1 MKEIKIFENEE
12 FGQIR
17 TITIDGE
24 PWFVG
29 KDVAEALGY
38 VDAKVAIRVHV
49 DSDDKQIIQRGKT
62 DTFGIDS
69 DERHL
74 IERSQ
79 NVTFEIPNRGLT
91 IINESGLY
99 SLIMGSHKKNAKRF
113 KRWVTSE
120 VLPSIRK
127 KGSYGYPE
135 TQDQLTEQIRK
146 QVADMLVQTVPVIV
160 SETVKQLAPVIS
172 GHTERM
178 EQPEPGRRN
187 RTRVVSKVDFL
198 PPELKSQV
206 ICMLLDPRITYN
218 EISIYTEEHGN
229 RVSKSALC
237 RYSKKLERETGGY
250 EVEMEG
256 ER

>member
-1 MKEIKIFENEE
+1 MQELKIIENWE
-12 FGQIR
+12 FGRIR
-17 TITIDGE
+17 VVIIDGE

-38 VDAKVAIRVHV
+38 TDAKVAIRTHV
-49 DSDDKQIIQRGKT
+49 DSDDRQIIQRGKT
-62 DTFGIDS
+62 DTFETDS
-69 DERHL
+69 GERHL

-79 NVTFEIPNRGLT
+79 SVTFEIPNRGWT
-91 IINESGLY
+91 VINESGLY
-99 SLIMGSHKKNAKRF
+99 SLIMGSRKKDAKRF

-120 VLPSIRK
+120 VLPAIRRT
-127 KGSYGYPE
+127 GSYTYLQ

-160 SETVKQLAPVIS
+160 SETVKQLVPVFK
-172 GHTERM
+172 GHAERT

-187 RTRVVSKVDFL
+187 RTRVVSKVDYL
-198 PPELKSQV
+198 PPEVKRQV
-206 ICMLLDPRITYN
+206 ICMLLDPRITYD
-218 EISIYTEEHGN
+218 EIAIYTQEHGN

-237 RYSKKLERETGGY
+237 RYSKKLEHETGGY
-250 EVEMEG
+250 EVELDK